1 MQFPPGL
8 VGPVV
13 TQVFAAVELHAKQRK
28 KAKQI
33 RYNTILA
40 YMKQI
45 VDKKYDS
52 IKDKPGLNTAVGLLK
67 SDLLAIVSTP
77 AHVLDTQVVS
87 KHVKLNVAHK
97 SKVEKYEPLDNAI
110 KHRYDVTSVSR
121 STATL
126 SFRGIWSE
134 ASANDLVAR
143 GIQNKNEVKISSV
156 RVLVRGLSPY
166 WCFNRTTS

>member
-1 MQFPPGL
+1 M
-8 VGPVV
+8 V

-52 IKDKPGLNTAVGLLK
+52 IKDKPRLNTAVGLLK
-67 SDLLAIVSTP
+67 SDLLAIVSIP

-87 KHVKLNVAHK
+87 EHVNLNVAHK

-121 STATL
+121 STANSL
-126 SFRGIWSE
+126 SVVYGVKHLLTISL
-134 ASANDLVAR
+134 LVGSR
-143 GIQNKNEVKISSV
+143 TKTRLK
-156 RVLVRGLSPY
+156 SPQ
-166 WCFNRTTS
+166 FESL

>member
-1 MQFPPGL
+1 
-8 VGPVV
+8 
-13 TQVFAAVELHAKQRK
+13 
-28 KAKQI
+28 
-33 RYNTILA
+33 
-40 YMKQI
+40 MKQI

-77 AHVLDTQVVS
+77 AHVFNTQVVS
-87 KHVKLNVAHK
+87 EHINLNVAHK

-110 KHRYDVTSVSR
+110 KHRYDVTTVSR

-126 SFRGIWSE
+126 SFSGIWSE

-143 GIQNKNEVKISSV
+143 GIQNKNEVKITPV